1 MTTGNTIPPR
11 TDAPTEPTSTDSTM
25 FAPARG
31 ALIGQT
37 LLRGGTVVA
46 LIVLVIFFFAM
57 RPDVF
62 LTFVNVKNILFQ
74 VSILAIIAGAQTVVM
89 VVGDFD
95 LSVAATSSL
104 AGAVAASLMIGGT
117 PIPVAILVALAVGT
131 LIGLV
136 NGFLVAYVNLSAFVA
151 TLATMTSVV
160 GLAYLVTEGTTLFNL
175 PPAFNELGQG
185 RLLNIPLPVY
195 FAIVISVILWL
206 ILRFTT
212 LGRRWYA
219 IGGNVEVSRLSGIN
233 VRRARLLAFTVAG
246 LVSAIAGVLLAA
258 RLGSA
263 SAVQGSDNLMFSV
276 AAVFLGMTVI
286 RSGAANLGGTMVG
299 VAIIGVMS
307 NGLNILGVNAY
318 VQQVVT
324 GLIIIAAVTL
334 SSLRHRE
341 R

>member
-1 MTTGNTIPPR
+1 MMMTTT
-11 TDAPTEPTSTDSTM
+11 
-25 FAPARG
+25 APAKKTTPATTPARS
-31 ALIGQT
+31 IGR
-37 LLRGGTVVA
+37 LLLHGGTVFALLA
-46 LIVLVIFFFAM
+46 LIVFFFAM

-95 LSVAATSSL
+95 LSVGATSSL
-104 AGAVAASLMIGGT
+104 AGAVAASLMLTGV
-117 PIPVAILVALAVGT
+117 PIAIAIVVALGVG
-131 LIGLV
+131 LLVGLV
-136 NGFLVAYVNLSAFVA
+136 NGLLIAYVNLSAFVA

-160 GLAYLVTEGTTLFNL
+160 GLAYLVTAGTTLFDL
-175 PPAFNELGQG
+175 PDEFNNLGQG

-195 FAIVISVILWL
+195 IAIVISFILWGV
-206 ILRFTT
+206 LRFTT
-212 LGRRWYA
+212 IGRRWHA
-219 IGGNVEVSRLSGIN
+219 IGGSVEVSRLSGVN
-233 VRRARLLAFTVAG
+233 VRRARLLAFAIAG
-246 LVSAIAGVLLAA
+246 LVSAIGGILLAA

-263 SAVQGSDNLMFSV
+263 SAVQGGDNMMFSV

-286 RSGAANLGGTMVG
+286 KSGAANLGGTMIG

-334 SSLRHRE
+334 SSLKTRQR
-341 R
+341 

>member
-1 MTTGNTIPPR
+1 MTT
-11 TDAPTEPTSTDSTM
+11 TERNVTRSNAVVGGARSTG
-25 FAPARG
+25 RV
-31 ALIGQT
+31 
-37 LLRGGTVVA
+37 LLHGGTIVA
-46 LIVLVIFFFAM
+46 LVILVIFFFAM

-62 LTFVNVKNILFQ
+62 LTFTNVKNILYQ

-95 LSVAATSSL
+95 LSVGATSAL
-104 AGAVAASLMIGGT
+104 AGAVAASLMLGGV
-117 PIPVAILVALAVGT
+117 PMGVAILAALVVGL

-136 NGFLVAYVNLSAFVA
+136 NGLLIAYLRLSAFVA
-151 TLATMTSVV
+151 TLATMTSVI
-160 GLAYLVTEGTTLFNL
+160 GLAYLVTAGTTLFNL
-175 PPAFNELGQG
+175 PPEFNNLGQG
-185 RLLNIPLPVY
+185 KLFEIPLPVF
-195 FAIVISVILWL
+195 FAIGISLILWL
-206 ILRFTT
+206 VLRFTT
-212 LGRRWYA
+212 IGRRWYA
-219 IGGNVEVSRLSGIN
+219 TGGNAEVSRLSGVN
-233 VRRARLLAFTVAG
+233 VKRARLIAFTVAG
-246 LVSAIAGVLLAA
+246 FVSAIGGILLAA

-263 SAVQGSDNLMFSV
+263 SAVQGSDNMMFSV
-276 AAVFLGMTVI
+276 AAVFLGMTVV

>member
-1 MTTGNTIPPR
+1 MTDFKRDVTATGAVGTHAR
-11 TDAPTEPTSTDSTM
+11 TAG
-25 FAPARG
+25 R
-31 ALIGQT
+31 T
-37 LLRGGTVVA
+37 LLQGGTVVA
-46 LIVLVIFFFAM
+46 LIVLVIFFFVM

-62 LTFVNVKNILFQ
+62 LSFTNVRNILFQ

-104 AGAVAASLMIGGT
+104 AGAVAASMMLGGI
-117 PIPVAILVALAVGT
+117 PVPVAILTALLVG
-131 LIGLV
+131 LLVGLV
-136 NGFLVAYVNLSAFVA
+136 NGLLIAYLNLSAFVA
-151 TLATMTSVV
+151 TLATMTSVI
-160 GLAYLVTEGTTLFNL
+160 GLAYLVTAGTTLFNL
-175 PPAFNELGQG
+175 PPEFNYWGQG
-185 RLLNIPLPVY
+185 RVLDVPLPV
-195 FAIVISVILWL
+195 FIAIGISLILWL

-219 IGGNVEVSRLSGIN
+219 TGGNAEVSRLSGVN
-233 VRRARLLAFTVAG
+233 VRRARLLAFTIAG
-246 LVSAIAGVLLAA
+246 LVAAVGGILLAA

-263 SAVQGSDNLMFSV
+263 SAVQGEDNLMFSV
-276 AAVFLGMTVI
+276 AAVFLGMTVV
-286 RSGAANLGGTMVG
+286 RSGAANLGGTMIG

-334 SSLRHRE
+334 SSFKNRE

>member
-1 MTTGNTIPPR
+1 MTDIKRDVTVTGSVGTHAR
-11 TDAPTEPTSTDSTM
+11 TAGRS
-25 FAPARG
+25 
-31 ALIGQT
+31 
-37 LLRGGTVVA
+37 LLQGGTVVA
-46 LIVLVIFFFAM
+46 LIVLVIFFFVM

-62 LTFVNVKNILFQ
+62 LSFTNVRNILFQ

-104 AGAVAASLMIGGT
+104 AGAVAASMMLGGT
-117 PIPVAILVALAVGT
+117 PVPVAILTALLVG
-131 LIGLV
+131 LLVGLV
-136 NGFLVAYVNLSAFVA
+136 NGLLIAYLNLSAFVA
-151 TLATMTSVV
+151 TLATMTSVI

-175 PPAFNELGQG
+175 PPEFNHWGQG
-185 RLLNIPLPVY
+185 RMFDVPLPV
-195 FAIVISVILWL
+195 FIAIGISLILWF

-219 IGGNVEVSRLSGIN
+219 TGGNAEVSRLSGVN
-233 VRRARLLAFTVAG
+233 VRRARLLAFTIAG
-246 LVSAIAGVLLAA
+246 LVAAVGGILLAA

-263 SAVQGSDNLMFSV
+263 SAVQGEDNLMFSV
-276 AAVFLGMTVI
+276 AAVFLGMTVV
-286 RSGAANLGGTMVG
+286 RSGAANLGGTMIG

-334 SSLRHRE
+334 SSFKNRE